1 MSEKKELKN
10 IHEAIAY
17 VMKEVEAI
25 GKNSQ
30 NKQQGFKFRGIDAVY
45 NSMHDLMSKAEIVML
60 PEVIERHR
68 DERQSKTGSLLFY
81 TILRI
86 KYNFIHSSGSSVSCI
101 VEGEGMDS
109 GDKSVA
115 KAMSIAQ
122 KYALFQ
128 TFLIP
133 TEDSVDPDAESY
145 EVVKKE
151 NLENKKPKTEKKEPK
166 TELSLE
172 ERYKTALKYIQDCK
186 DETILKSMEQ
196 KVNILLADL
205 KEAKKEDAFNNLA
218 KAYSDKQT
226 NLQITINDEVIY

>member
-60 PEVIERHR
+60 PEVLERHR
-68 DERQSKTGSLLFY
+68 DERQSKAGSLLFY

-86 KYNFIHSSGSSVSCI
+86 KYNFIHSSGSSISCI

-151 NLENKKPKTEKKEPK
+151 QVENKKTKAEP
-166 TELSLE
+166 SLQD
-172 ERYKTALKYIQDCK
+172 RYTTALKYIKECN
-186 DETILKSMEQ
+186 DETVLKSMEQ

-218 KAYSDKQT
+218 KAYSDKKT

>member
-10 IHEAIAY
+10 IYEAIAY

-68 DERQSKTGSLLFY
+68 DERQSKAGSLLFY

-101 VEGEGMDS
+101 VEGEGMDT

-151 NLENKKPKTEKKEPK
+151 QVENKKTKAEPN
-166 TELSLE
+166 LQD
-172 ERYKTALKYIQDCK
+172 RYTTALKYIKECN
-186 DETILKSMEQ
+186 DETVLKAMKQ

-205 KEAKKEDAFNNLA
+205 KEEKKEDAFNNLA

-226 NLQITINDEVIY
+226 NLQTTIDDEVIY